1 VAYRSYLTLNTDVQI
16 ERLISLIQALQARA
30 IEVTF
35 HPGQAQLEFIVAE
48 REERWITI
56 GGLAKLL
63 EDYTDVVCWNVPFE
77 EFGNVISEKRK
88 SIEI

>member
-1 VAYRSYLTLNTDVQI
+1 MAYRSYLTLNTDVQI
-16 ERLISLIQALQARA
+16 ERLITLIQALQARA
-30 IEVTF
+30 IQVTL

-63 EDYTDVVCWNVPFE
+63 EDYTDVVCWDVPFE
-77 EFGNVISEKRK
+77 EFSSSSSEKPN
-88 SIEI
+88 SVQI